1 MAKFSAPIYF
11 PPKLAATSEDPLDD
25 ALSDHDY
32 ARVQVE
38 LVKAVYARAAKLD
51 TEHPLPEVVAFLEV
65 FVNLIDA
72 MEVNGPEQAQAC
84 MHELK
89 KILNAVYPAVIDRGA
104 SEGLF
109 LHRFAPKIIK
119 H

>member
-1 MAKFSAPIYF
+1 MAKFSTPIYF
-11 PPKLAATSEDPLDD
+11 PPKLASIPEEPLAE
-25 ALSDHDY
+25 ALSDPDY

-38 LVKAVYARAAKLD
+38 LIKAVYARAAKLE
-51 TEHPLPEVVAFLEV
+51 TEHPLPDVIAFLEV

-89 KILNAVYPAVIDRGA
+89 KILSVLCPAVIDRGV
-104 SEGLF
+104 SEGLS
-109 LHRFAPKIIK
+109 LHRFTPKIIK